1 VSFPVRLVFSDETD
15 SLNFTLLFS
24 VAFFSQHL
32 FHFVLILGDED
43 VVVDFWIVGSQL
55 NVVAIG
61 DVVGGFEQVGSDSL
75 TIESEIERYGCNN
88 FGPND
93 LKYGVMHLKI

>member
-1 VSFPVRLVFSDETD
+1 M
-15 SLNFTLLFS
+15 
-24 VAFFSQHL
+24 AFFLQHL

-43 VVVDFWIVGSQL
+43 VVVDLWIVGSNL

-75 TIESEIERYGCNN
+75 TIESEIKRYSCDS
-88 FGPND
+88 FGLQD
-93 LKYGVMHLKI
+93 LKYGVMNLKIFDSNLFLAQSNKISV